1 MMNVKKSMRFDVG
14 VEIVISVWLLPGRP
28 TLAENEVT
36 SVGSNMVVALSGVTQ
51 ALIAA
56 SLSFVVLPDGRM
68 VYVPE

>member
-1 MMNVKKSMRFDVG
+1 
-14 VEIVISVWLLPGRP
+14 
-28 TLAENEVT
+28 
-36 SVGSNMVVALSGVTQ
+36 MVVALSGVTQ

>member
-1 MMNVKKSMRFDVG
+1 MMNAKKSMRFDVG
-14 VEIVISVWLLPGRP
+14 VEIVISEWLLPSRLA
-28 TLAENEVT
+28 LAENEVA
-36 SVGSNMVVALSGVTQ
+36 SVGSNMVVALAGVTQ